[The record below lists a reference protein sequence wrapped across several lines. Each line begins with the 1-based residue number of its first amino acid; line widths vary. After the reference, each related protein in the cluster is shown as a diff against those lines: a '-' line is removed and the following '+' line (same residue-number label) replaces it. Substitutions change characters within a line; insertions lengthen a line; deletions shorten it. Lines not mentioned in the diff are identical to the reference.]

1 MLANDLSL
9 YNPKILN
16 PYWVVGFT
24 DGEGCFHV
32 SVSKNS
38 SAKLGYQVSLEFSIT
53 QLIRDEEVMKKF
65 ITFFGC
71 GYVIYDSNMK
81 MQYRIRDR
89 QELSKFLFPF
99 FDSHPL
105 LTVKL
110 KDYEDFKRV
119 HAMLEKKLHLT
130 PEGLDQIRSI
140 QAGMNRNRK

>member
-1 MLANDLSL
+1 MVQNNVNL
-9 YNPKILN
+9 YDPKVLN

-38 SAKLGYQVSLEFSIT
+38 SATLGYQVSLEFSIT

-65 ITFFGC
+65 ISFFGC

-81 MQYRIRDR
+81 MQYRVRDR
-89 QELSKFLFPF
+89 KELSVFILPF
-99 FDSHPL
+99 FDSYPL
-105 LTVKL
+105 LTVKS
-110 KDYEDFKRV
+110 KDYEDFKKV

-130 PEGLDQIRSI
+130 PEGLDAIRSI